1 MTTATAAGPRV
12 SAEAYGPHPPTLADV
27 EAATAITDAT
37 VNDPS
42 ATMADRERAAELEEA
57 TLTAYLRE
65 PGAIASLGYPEP
77 EPEMELE
84 L

>member
-1 MTTATAAGPRV
+1 VSTQTATVTGPRL

-27 EAATAITDAT
+27 EAATAITNAT

-42 ATMADRERAAELEEA
+42 ASMAARERAAELEEA
-57 TLTAYLRE
+57 TLTAYLHE

-77 EPEMELE
+77 ELE
-84 L
+84 I